1 MKKRYLVVLS
11 MIVLAAMVF
20 AACGSSKDE
29 KLPVSDDAY
38 AEYVGAQFAGSDPW
52 GGELTITVR
61 SIIDGKMDWTFTDSF
76 DNHTLYQEQGETAIQ
91 DGSAEY
97 SIQGKDAE
105 NKDVSFSYEGTMDLS
120 DGQITFRFLKGSVT
134 TKSSAGDS
142 DFRMAEALEP
152 SGISNEVV
160 LVKAA
165 DDSLTTY
172 IVQSGDSIHS
182 IAKQYGI
189 STKELAI
196 LNQTVIIE
204 TAEAYGHHFDDVIEY
219 AQYLFPGEE
228 LVVPKIEEP

>member
-1 MKKRYLVVLS
+1 MKNKYLVVLS
-11 MIVLAAMVF
+11 VIVMAVMAL

-38 AEYVGAQFAGSDPW
+38 AEYVGAQFAGQDPW

-61 SIIDGKMDWTFTDSF
+61 SIVDGKMDWTFTDSF
-76 DNHTLYQEQGETAIQ
+76 DDHTLYQEQSGTVIQ

-97 SIQGKDAE
+97 SIEGKDAE
-105 NKDVSFSYEGTMDLS
+105 NKNVSFSYEGTMDLKE
-120 DGQITFRFLKGSVT
+120 GQITFSFLKGSVT

-160 LVKAA
+160 LVKTA
-165 DDSLTTY
+165 DDRLTTY
-172 IVQSGDSIHS
+172 VVQSGDSIHS
-182 IAKQYGI
+182 IAKEYGI
-189 STKELAI
+189 TTKELAI

-204 TAEAYGHHFDDVIEY
+204 TAKAYGHEFDDVIEY

-228 LVVPKIEEP
+228 LVVPKK

>member
-1 MKKRYLVVLS
+1 MKSKFLSVLS
-11 MIVLAAMVF
+11 VIAVAAMVLT
-20 AACGSSKDE
+20 ACGSSKNE
-29 KLPVSDDAY
+29 TLPVSDDAY
-38 AEYVGAQFAGSDPW
+38 AEYVGAQFAGQDPW

-61 SIIDGKMDWTFTDSF
+61 SIVDGKMDWTFTDSF
-76 DNHTLYQEQGETAIQ
+76 DDHTLYQEQGETAIR

-97 SIQGKDAE
+97 TIQGKDAE
-105 NKDVSFSYEGTMDLS
+105 NKNVSFSYEGTMDLR

-134 TKSSAGDS
+134 TKSTNGDS

-152 SGISNEVV
+152 SGLSNEVV

-172 IVQSGDSIHS
+172 VVQSGDSIHS
-182 IAKQYGI
+182 IAKQFGI

-204 TAEAYGHHFDDVIEY
+204 TAQAYGHQFDDVIEY
-219 AQYLFPGEE
+219 AKYLFPGEE
-228 LVVPKIEEP
+228 LVVPKK